1 MMNLGAT
8 VTAVRSS
15 RVLLDDEVLPAVII
29 IKGGKIHEIIPRGEV
44 SADAGFKVM
53 HV

>member
-1 MMNLGAT
+1 MNLGAT

-15 RVLLDDEVLPAVII
+15 RVLLDDKVVPAVIV
-29 IKGGKIHEIIPRGEV
+29 IKHGKIHEIITREF